1 MKIKTLYLT
10 LFTAIS
16 MTIGVFAYAHEGH
29 APEGVV
35 HEMHHMLWILMA
47 LSVSA
52 VAVFLLHKRR
62 NSKSDQND

>member
-1 MKIKTLYLT
+1 MKIKSLYLT

-16 MTIGVFAYAHEGH
+16 MTAGVFAYAHEGH

-47 LSVSA
+47 LSVST

-62 NSKSDQND
+62 NTKNNSKD